1 MAVTADHDL
10 DDRVTDAS
18 VADLDRDGDPDLVTA
33 MNGGFA
39 YHLNKSGRYG
49 PATTI
54 SRVSEGY
61 GRAVAVGPVVVLGA
75 GAAGG
80 ALASGEPD
88 GFDVRVG
95 PGEEVLSAEAP
106 VVSPLLVV

>member
-1 MAVTADHDL
+1 MLVALGLGVGVTVGRGL
-10 DDRVTDAS
+10 GVT
-18 VADLDRDGDPDLVTA
+18 V
-33 MNGGFA
+33 
-39 YHLNKSGRYG
+39 
-49 PATTI
+49 
-54 SRVSEGY
+54 